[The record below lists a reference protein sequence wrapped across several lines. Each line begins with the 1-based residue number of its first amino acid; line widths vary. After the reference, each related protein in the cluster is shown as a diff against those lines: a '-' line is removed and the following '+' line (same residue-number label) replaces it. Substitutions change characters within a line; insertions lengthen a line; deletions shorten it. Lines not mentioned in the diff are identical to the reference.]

1 MAATAV
7 YANIN
12 RIPRSGGTTGQCQS
26 FSNIS
31 VTSGAFVLYGGEYAV
46 DVIGSTFGTVTL
58 QRLGPDGST
67 WLTALTAFAANGTA
81 NADLPPGTYK
91 LALA

>member
-7 YANIN
+7 YAAITRVRKDSEASDSFAMSNSN
-12 RIPRSGGTTGQCQS
+12 ASSANFALKGGTYT
-26 FSNIS
+26 
-31 VTSGAFVLYGGEYAV
+31 V

-67 WLTALTAFAANGTA
+67 FLTAMTAFAANGTA
-81 NADLPPGTYK
+81 TADLPAGAYK
-91 LALA
+91 VALG

>member
-7 YANIN
+7 YAAIT
-12 RIPRSGGTTGQCQS
+12 RILKGGESSRDSFAMSNSNATSATFPLMGGTYT
-26 FSNIS
+26 
-31 VTSGAFVLYGGEYAV
+31 V

-67 WLTALTAFAANGTA
+67 FLTAMTAFAANGTA
-81 NADLPPGTYK
+81 TADLPSGTYK

>member
-1 MAATAV
+1 MAATSV
-7 YANIN
+7 YCSIN
-12 RIPRSGGTTGQCQS
+12 RIPRSGGTSGQCQT
-26 FSNIS
+26 FTNINA
-31 VTSGAFVLYGGEYAV
+31 TSGTFVLYGGEYAV

-81 NADLPPGTYK
+81 SVDLCPGQYR